1 LKENFWKR
9 VGPLRGILS
18 VRRLIV
24 FLARVDDLN
33 RGVISYTMT
42 LLFLKSEIVFF
53 FSHYESSALPSFKS
67 ISMGH
72 FYFVG

>member
-53 FSHYESSALPSFKS
+53 FLAFLN
-67 ISMGH
+67 
-72 FYFVG
+72 VGFNQV